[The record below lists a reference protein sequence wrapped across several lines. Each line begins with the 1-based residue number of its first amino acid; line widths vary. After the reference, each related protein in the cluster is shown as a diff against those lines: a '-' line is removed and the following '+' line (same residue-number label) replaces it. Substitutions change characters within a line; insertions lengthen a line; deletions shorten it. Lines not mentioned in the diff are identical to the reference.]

1 MVSHPVTDPDH
12 ARRRGR
18 RLQPVSANLPLR
30 PDLEGEAPYGAP
42 EIDVPVRLNVN
53 ENPYPPSTAVIESIA
68 TAVARAAQ
76 GLNRYPE
83 RDFPRL
89 REALADYLEAES
101 GVHLTPE
108 QIWAANG
115 SNEVMLHVLQ
125 AFGGP
130 GRTCLT
136 FTPTY
141 SMYPEYARDT
151 LTDYVTR
158 PRREDFTLDVET
170 AVAAISELRPAVVIL
185 ASPNNPT
192 GTALPLEDI
201 DRILEAARGHGPML
215 GAEIGSPARASDCV
229 VVIDEAYAEFRRP
242 GVPSALEM
250 LGPAHPHLAVTRT
263 MSKAFGAAGLRLGYL
278 AADRALVDAL
288 RVVRLPYHLSAVTQA
303 AALAALSHRD
313 ELMAQVASLRDER
326 DALVA
331 WLRGQGLTAH
341 ESDANFVLFGPFPD
355 REAVWQALLDAG
367 VLIRVVGPEGFLRA
381 SIGTPEEMERLRSA
395 LAMVIGG
402 ERR

>member
-1 MVSHPVTDPDH
+1 MN
-12 ARRRGR
+12 
-18 RLQPVSANLPLR
+18 ANLPLR

-53 ENPYPPSTAVIESIA
+53 ENPYPPSAAVIESIA
-68 TAVARAAQ
+68 TAVAQAAQ

-89 REALADYLEAES
+89 RAALADYLETES

-151 LTDYVTR
+151 LTDYATR
-158 PRREDFTLDVET
+158 PRRKDFTLDT
-170 AVAAISELRPAVVIL
+170 DAAVAAIKELRPAVVIL

-201 DRILEAARGHGPML
+201 RRILEAARGHGPVL

-242 GVPSALEM
+242 GVPSALE
-250 LGPAHPHLAVTRT
+250 LVGPDNPHLAVTRT

-278 AADRALVDAL
+278 AADRALIDAL

-326 DALVA
+326 DAFVD
-331 WLRGQGLTAH
+331 WLRTQGLSAH
-341 ESDANFVLFGPFPD
+341 ESDANFVLFGPFSD

-381 SIGTPEEMERLRSA
+381 SIGTPEEMARLRAALTSA
-395 LAMVIGG
+395 IG
-402 ERR
+402 R

>member
-1 MVSHPVTDPDH
+1 
-12 ARRRGR
+12 
-18 RLQPVSANLPLR
+18 VSANLPLR
-30 PDLEGEAPYGAP
+30 PDLDGEAPYGAP

-53 ENPYPPSTAVIESIA
+53 ENPYPPSAAVIESIA
-68 TAVARAAQ
+68 TAVAQAAQ

-89 REALADYLEAES
+89 RAALADYLKAES
-101 GVHLTPE
+101 DAHPAPE

-115 SNEVMLHVLQ
+115 SNEIMLHVLQ

-158 PRREDFTLDVET
+158 PRREDFTLDVDAAVT
-170 AVAAISELRPAVVIL
+170 AINELRPAVVIL

-201 DRILEAARGHGPML
+201 RRILEAARGHGPML

-242 GVPSALEM
+242 GVPSALE
-250 LGPAHPHLAVTRT
+250 LVGPANPHLAVTRT

-278 AADRALVDAL
+278 AADSALVDAL

-303 AALAALSHRD
+303 AALAALSHRE
-313 ELMAQVASLRDER
+313 ELMAQVASLRNER
-326 DALVA
+326 DAFVD
-331 WLRGQGLTAH
+331 WLRAQGLTAH
-341 ESDANFVLFGPFPD
+341 DSDANFVLFGPFPD
-355 REAVWQALLDAG
+355 RDTVWRRLLDAG

-381 SIGTPEEMERLRSA
+381 SIGTPAEMERLRRA
-395 LAMVIGG
+395 LVAAIGG
-402 ERR
+402 

>member
-1 MVSHPVTDPDH
+1 M
-12 ARRRGR
+12 
-18 RLQPVSANLPLR
+18 SANLPLR
-30 PDLEGEAPYGAP
+30 PDLDGEAPYGAP

-53 ENPYPPSTAVIESIA
+53 ENPYPPSAAVIETIA

-158 PRREDFTLDVET
+158 PRREDFTLDVDAAVT
-170 AVAAISELRPAVVIL
+170 AINELRPAVVIL

-201 DRILEAARGHGPML
+201 RRILEAARGHGPML
-215 GAEIGSPARASDCV
+215 GAGIGSPTRASDCV

-242 GVPSALEM
+242 GVPSALE
-250 LGPAHPHLAVTRT
+250 LVGPANPHLAVTRT

-278 AADRALVDAL
+278 AADSALVDAL

-303 AALAALSHRD
+303 AALAALSHRE
-313 ELMAQVASLRDER
+313 ELMAQVASLRNER
-326 DALVA
+326 DAFVD
-331 WLRGQGLTAH
+331 WLRAQGLTAH
-341 ESDANFVLFGPFPD
+341 DSDANFVLFGPFPD
-355 REAVWQALLDAG
+355 RDTVWRRLLDAG

-381 SIGTPEEMERLRSA
+381 SIGTPAEMEGLRRA
-395 LAMVIGG
+395 LVAAIGG
-402 ERR
+402 

>member
-1 MVSHPVTDPDH
+1 M
-12 ARRRGR
+12 
-18 RLQPVSANLPLR
+18 SANLPLR
-30 PDLEGEAPYGAP
+30 PDLDGEAPYGAP
-42 EIDVPVRLNVN
+42 ELDVPVRLNVN
-53 ENPYPPSTAVIESIA
+53 ENPYSPSAAVIESIA
-68 TAVARAAQ
+68 TAVAQASQ

-89 REALADYLEAES
+89 RAALADYLEAES
-101 GVHLTPE
+101 GAHLAPE

-115 SNEVMLHVLQ
+115 SNEVMLHLLQ

-151 LTDYVTR
+151 LTDYATR
-158 PRREDFTLDVET
+158 PRREDFTLDVDAAVT
-170 AVAAISELRPAVVIL
+170 AINELRPAVVIL

-201 DRILEAARGHGPML
+201 GRILEAARAHGPIL

-242 GVPSALEM
+242 GVPSALE
-250 LGPAHPHLAVTRT
+250 LVGPANPHLAVTRT

-313 ELMAQVASLRDER
+313 ELMAQVASLRNER
-326 DALVA
+326 DAFVY
-331 WLRGQGLTAH
+331 WLRAQGLTAH

-355 REAVWQALLDAG
+355 RDAVWRTLLDAG

-381 SIGTPEEMERLRSA
+381 SIGTPEEMDRLRSA
-395 LAMVIGG
+395 LAAAIGI
-402 ERR
+402 

>member
-1 MVSHPVTDPDH
+1 M
-12 ARRRGR
+12 
-18 RLQPVSANLPLR
+18 SANLPLR

-53 ENPYPPSTAVIESIA
+53 ENPYPPSMEVIESIA

-215 GAEIGSPARASDCV
+215 GAEIGSPARAGDCG
-229 VVIDEAYAEFRRP
+229 VVIDEAYAEFRRT
-242 GVPSALEM
+242 GVPSALEL
-250 LGPAHPHLAVTRT
+250 LGSANPHLAVTRT

-331 WLRGQGLTAH
+331 WLRGRGLTAH

-367 VLIRVVGPEGFLRA
+367 ILIRVVGPEGFLRA

>member
-1 MVSHPVTDPDH
+1 M
-12 ARRRGR
+12 
-18 RLQPVSANLPLR
+18 SAHLPLR
-30 PDLEGEAPYGAP
+30 PDLDGEAPYGAP

-53 ENPYPPSTAVIESIA
+53 ENPYPLSAAVIESIA
-68 TAVARAAQ
+68 TAVAQAAQ

-89 REALADYLEAES
+89 RAALADYLEVES
-101 GVHLTPE
+101 GAHLTPE

-158 PRREDFTLDVET
+158 PRREDFTLDADAAVT
-170 AVAAISELRPAVVIL
+170 AINELRPAVVIL

-201 DRILEAARGHGPML
+201 RRILEAARGHGPML
-215 GAEIGSPARASDCV
+215 GAGIGSPARASDCV

-242 GVPSALEM
+242 GVPSALE
-250 LGPAHPHLAVTRT
+250 LVGPANPHLAVTRT

-278 AADRALVDAL
+278 AADSALVDAL

-303 AALAALSHRD
+303 AALAALSHRE
-313 ELMAQVASLRDER
+313 ELMAQVVSLRNER
-326 DALVA
+326 DAFVD
-331 WLRGQGLTAH
+331 WLRAQGLTAH
-341 ESDANFVLFGPFPD
+341 DSDANFVLFGPFPD
-355 REAVWQALLDAG
+355 RDTVWRRLLDAG

-381 SIGTPEEMERLRSA
+381 SIGTPAEMERLRRA
-395 LAMVIGG
+395 LVAAIGG
-402 ERR
+402 

>member
-1 MVSHPVTDPDH
+1 M
-12 ARRRGR
+12 
-18 RLQPVSANLPLR
+18 SANLPLR

-141 SMYPEYARDT
+141 SMYPEYARDS

-201 DRILEAARGHGPML
+201 DRILEAVRGHGPML

-242 GVPSALEM
+242 GVPSALEL
-250 LGPAHPHLAVTRT
+250 LGPANPHLAVTRT

-313 ELMAQVASLRDER
+313 ELMTQVASLRDER

-331 WLRGQGLTAH
+331 WLRGRGLTAH

-355 REAVWQALLDAG
+355 RESVWQALLDAG
-367 VLIRVVGPEGFLRA
+367 ILIRVVGPEGFLRA

-395 LAMVIGG
+395 LAAAIGG
-402 ERR
+402 

>member
-1 MVSHPVTDPDH
+1 M
-12 ARRRGR
+12 
-18 RLQPVSANLPLR
+18 SANLPLR

-141 SMYPEYARDT
+141 SMYPEYARDS

-242 GVPSALEM
+242 GVPSALEL
-250 LGPAHPHLAVTRT
+250 LGPANPHLAVTRT

-313 ELMAQVASLRDER
+313 ELMTQVASLRDER

-331 WLRGQGLTAH
+331 WLRGRGLTAH

-355 REAVWQALLDAG
+355 RESVWQALLDAG
-367 VLIRVVGPEGFLRA
+367 ILIRVVGPEGFLRA

-395 LAMVIGG
+395 LAAVIGG
-402 ERR
+402 

>member
-1 MVSHPVTDPDH
+1 M
-12 ARRRGR
+12 
-18 RLQPVSANLPLR
+18 SANLPLR
-30 PDLEGEAPYGAP
+30 PDLDGEAPYGAP
-42 EIDVPVRLNVN
+42 ELDVPVRLNVN
-53 ENPYPPSTAVIESIA
+53 ENPYSPSAAVIESIA
-68 TAVARAAQ
+68 TAVAQASQ

-89 REALADYLEAES
+89 RAALADYLEAES
-101 GVHLTPE
+101 GAHLMPE

-151 LTDYVTR
+151 LTDYATR
-158 PRREDFTLDVET
+158 PRREDFTLDVDAAVT
-170 AVAAISELRPAVVIL
+170 AINELRPAVVIL

-201 DRILEAARGHGPML
+201 GRILEAARGHGPIL

-242 GVPSALEM
+242 GVPSALE
-250 LGPAHPHLAVTRT
+250 LVGPANPHLAVTRT

-313 ELMAQVASLRDER
+313 ELMAQVASLRNER
-326 DALVA
+326 DAFVY
-331 WLRGQGLTAH
+331 WLRAQGLTAH

-355 REAVWQALLDAG
+355 RDAVWRTLLDAG

-381 SIGTPEEMERLRSA
+381 SIGTPEEMDRLRSA
-395 LAMVIGG
+395 LAAAVGI
-402 ERR
+402 

>member
-1 MVSHPVTDPDH
+1 MN
-12 ARRRGR
+12 
-18 RLQPVSANLPLR
+18 ANLPLR

-53 ENPYPPSTAVIESIA
+53 ENPYPPSAAVIESIA
-68 TAVARAAQ
+68 TAVAQAAQ

-89 REALADYLEAES
+89 RAALADYLKAES
-101 GVHLTPE
+101 GAHLAPE

-125 AFGGP
+125 AFGGL
-130 GRTCLT
+130 GRICLT

-151 LTDYVTR
+151 LTDYATR
-158 PRREDFTLDVET
+158 PRREDFTLDVDAAVT
-170 AVAAISELRPAVVIL
+170 AINELRPAVVIL

-201 DRILEAARGHGPML
+201 GRILEAARGHGPIL

-242 GVPSALEM
+242 GVPSALE
-250 LGPAHPHLAVTRT
+250 LVGPANPHLAVTRT

-313 ELMAQVASLRDER
+313 ELMAQVASLRNER
-326 DALVA
+326 DAFVY
-331 WLRGQGLTAH
+331 WLRAQGLTAH

-355 REAVWQALLDAG
+355 RDAVWRTLLDAG

-381 SIGTPEEMERLRSA
+381 SIGTPEEMDRLRSA
-395 LAMVIGG
+395 LAAAIGI
-402 ERR
+402 